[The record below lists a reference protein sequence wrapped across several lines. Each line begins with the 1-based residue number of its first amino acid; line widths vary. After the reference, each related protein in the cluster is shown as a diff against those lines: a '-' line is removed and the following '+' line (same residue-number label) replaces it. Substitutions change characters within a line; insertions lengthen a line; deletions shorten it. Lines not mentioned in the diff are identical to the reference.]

1 MARRQRGLDCQGGQM
16 RVVHGGGQTSTRGSE
31 APATE
36 SCVLGDTG
44 RAAIG
49 LWSQDSLEN
58 MLNRAAPPQALR
70 VS

>member
-1 MARRQRGLDCQGGQM
+1 MEWCMVEDKPQQGGQ
-16 RVVHGGGQTSTRGSE
+16 R
-31 APATE
+31 APATK

-49 LWSQDSLEN
+49 LWSQDSMKN